1 MKINH
6 IAWEMTYMIKSNVWD
21 LCALNA
27 SRDSFTF
34 VGKHQV
40 KE

>member
-1 MKINH
+1 MKINL

-21 LCALNA
+21 CCALNA
-27 SRDSFTF
+27 SRDSITF
-34 VGKHQV
+34 VGKLQL